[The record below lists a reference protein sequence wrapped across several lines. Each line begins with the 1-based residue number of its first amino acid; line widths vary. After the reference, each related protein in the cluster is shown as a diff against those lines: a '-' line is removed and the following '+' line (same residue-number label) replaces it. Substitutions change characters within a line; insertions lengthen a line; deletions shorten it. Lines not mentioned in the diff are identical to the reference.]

1 MKPIIRFI
9 ATSYS
14 LDTLK
19 SIIQFQY
26 QEDIN
31 RITINDIIEGKYSEL
46 LDKIELVLGAEIS
59 LQAFLSIYRLIR
71 PLLPATIIKN
81 EHITTDAYT
90 RSVER
95 AEKAITLLLEKDLKL
110 DKDKYHIS
118 PWTKVRI
125 VFAISLYDLVDMF
138 LPQLFS
144 SNEIE
149 QYMIA
154 CNILSIICLLQSDLL
169 EYISKEWRKKE
180 FWKQKADKLNSFIKQ
195 SCELALRSYGP
206 WNGYECIMMKKF

>member
-46 LDKIELVLGAEIS
+46 LDKIELVLGVEIS

-95 AEKAITLLLEKDLKL
+95 AEKANNT
-110 DKDKYHIS
+110 
-118 PWTKVRI
+118 TT
-125 VFAISLYDLVDMF
+125 
-138 LPQLFS
+138 
-144 SNEIE
+144 
-149 QYMIA
+149 
-154 CNILSIICLLQSDLL
+154 
-169 EYISKEWRKKE
+169 
-180 FWKQKADKLNSFIKQ
+180 
-195 SCELALRSYGP
+195 
-206 WNGYECIMMKKF
+206 